1 MPSVPPTVPADR
13 MRSAR
18 AQRGARATFE
28 TVRALCLAV
37 GLHVVAT
44 QAALAAGTAANT
56 SITNI
61 ATVSY
66 TDEDGQSQT
75 VSSNAATVRV
85 DELLA
90 VTLVG
95 NDAGNVTVATP
106 DDDDPLSFTVTNPG
120 NGSEGYRLTANP
132 NVAGDQYD
140 PADTRIFLDDGDGI
154 FDSIADVLYTAG
166 ANDPVLAPDASR
178 VVFVVNDT
186 PAGRVSGDT
195 GIVQLT
201 ATAVTGSGA
210 PGTTFPGQGTGGV
223 DAVVGATTAT
233 ADAQGT
239 YVVSQVQTTL
249 VKSQTVLDPFGGSNP
264 VQDAVVTYTLTMT
277 LSGADA
283 LTGARISDAIPA
295 DTTYVTGSLQLNGAP
310 LSDGLDGDVGHFTGS
325 EIQVD
330 LGTLAP
336 PSTQIVVFQVR
347 IN

>member
-1 MPSVPPTVPADR
+1 
-13 MRSAR
+13 
-18 AQRGARATFE
+18 
-28 TVRALCLAV
+28 
-37 GLHVVAT
+37 
-44 QAALAAGTAANT
+44 
-56 SITNI
+56 
-61 ATVSY
+61 
-66 TDEDGQSQT
+66 
-75 VSSNAATVRV
+75 
-85 DELLA
+85 
-90 VTLVG
+90 
-95 NDAGNVTVATP
+95 
-106 DDDDPLSFTVTNPG
+106 
-120 NGSEGYRLTANP
+120 
-132 NVAGDQYD
+132 
-140 PADTRIFLDDGDGI
+140 
-154 FDSIADVLYTAG
+154 
-166 ANDPVLAPDASR
+166 
-178 VVFVVNDT
+178 
-186 PAGRVSGDT
+186 
-195 GIVQLT
+195 
-201 ATAVTGSGA
+201 VTGSGA